1 MMETSRS
8 VNAFFASFFL
18 IISLAGT
25 GKASIVLMPANRLFG
40 TSEFRVYSINQF
52 PQWDRVLNHRYL
64 QRLEITYPIADEN
77 RCVKFRTESWCR
89 LLKNAASLDQ
99 IAQLE
104 IVNSFFNNMPYRSDR
119 EAYGVSEYWATPTEF
134 MARSGD
140 CEDYSI
146 AKYFALRELGFD
158 EDQMRIVILRDEI
171 HGTGHAVLAV
181 TLNQENLIL
190 DNASNWIVS
199 DTTYKNYVP
208 QYSLN
213 ETGYWVH
220 VKTKIT
226 ELDDLLAISSS
237 IELSEQEKS
246 VLTMA
251 LQRETEPG
259 RVGRAGCCLYP
270 LVQ

>member
-1 MMETSRS
+1 MEASRC

-18 IISLAGT
+18 IISVAGT
-25 GKASIVLMPANRLFG
+25 SDASTVLMPANRLFG

-52 PQWDRVLNHRYL
+52 PQWDRVLNHRNL
-64 QRLEITYPIADEN
+64 QRLEVAYPIADEN
-77 RCVKFRTESWCR
+77 GCVQFGTGSWCR
-89 LLKNAASLDQ
+89 LIKDAASLGQ

-104 IVNSFFNNMPYRSDR
+104 IVNSFFNSMPYRSDR
-119 EAYGVSEYWATPTEF
+119 ETYGVSEYWATPTEF
-134 MARSGD
+134 MTRSGD

-158 EDQMRIVILRDEI
+158 VGQMRIVILRDEI

-190 DNASNWIVS
+190 DNTSDWIVS
-199 DTTYKNYVP
+199 DTTYKYYAP

-213 ETGYWVH
+213 ETGFWVH
-220 VKTKIT
+220 VETKIA
-226 ELDDLLAISSS
+226 ELDDLLATSSG
-237 IELSEQEKS
+237 IELSVQEKS

-251 LQRETEPG
+251 PQ
-259 RVGRAGCCLYP
+259 
-270 LVQ
+270 